1 MNRKLAQQD
10 RKIVCTI
17 ERPKRLQ
24 DGARLLLRP
33 ALADIAAEFP
43 LHFGSA
49 HRPLGEAG
57 AAMVRERYA
66 QDVTLPQLAMLFDRL
81 ASANK

>member
-1 MNRKLAQQD
+1 MREVIRHGLTGLLVPAAD
-10 RKIVCTI
+10 MDAW
-17 ERPKRLQ
+17 ERQAKAVL
-24 DGARLLLRP
+24 DDP
-33 ALADIAAEFP
+33 A
-43 LHFGSA
+43 S

>member
-1 MNRKLAQQD
+1 MNTVRIISEIIISEIFSLGLGNSTSK
-10 RKIVCTI
+10 CS
-17 ERPKRLQ
+17 
-24 DGARLLLRP
+24 P
-33 ALADIAAEFP
+33 AAFSIADIQ
-43 LHFGSA
+43 
-49 HRPLGEAG
+49 PLGKAG